1 MTMENVKTMLLN
13 ERTRIKCKHRGR
25 LKIELS
31 VEEEEEEEVLL
42 IDDDDE
48 LDSISQRCN
57 SDS

>member
-25 LKIELS
+25 LNIIEFS
-31 VEEEEEEEVLL
+31 VDEEVLL

-48 LDSISQRCN
+48 LDSISN
-57 SDS
+57 VATAIFI